1 MANPNNRPTLLL
13 VDDESTNL
21 AILREILKDDY
32 RLLFAKDGLQAIEI
46 ATEHVPDLI
55 LCDVM
60 MPNLDGFGACR
71 RLKHDPRTAA
81 IPVIFVT
88 ALADDVNETLGFE
101 VGAVDYI
108 YKPVSPPVLFARV
121 RTHLKLVAVER
132 LEDANAELQRVN
144 GELSQA
150 LRRVRG
156 NFDAS
161 IRMLSSV
168 LEYRNGR
175 LAGYCHRA
183 ALLARKVAAEM
194 GMSGEDQDDIY
205 HAALLHEIGKIG
217 FPDDLLDK
225 PQVAMTQEE
234 FKLYRQHPLNAEI
247 ILMPID
253 ELANASMI
261 IRHQHERV
269 DGMGFP
275 DGLTGDAVPI
285 GASILSATKYY
296 LDLVM
301 GRRALERHTQN
312 SAIASTRG
320 QIGGRFPGA
329 VVDALDEVVSRMPEE
344 EVESIELDATELR
357 SNMVLAR
364 DWKNQKGVLLLA
376 SGLVLSDTMVRQIQG
391 VAKRGGLPLT
401 LAVKRHDADGNLVVR
416 SHASHGD
423 RSGAATVR

>member
-1 MANPNNRPTLLL
+1 MAPPPSNRPTLLL

-21 AILREILKDDY
+21 AILREILKDEY
-32 RLLFAKDGLQAIEI
+32 RLLFAKDGLQAIDI

-71 RLKHDPRTAA
+71 RLKHDPRTAG

-101 VGAVDYI
+101 VGAVDYV

-121 RTHLKLVAVER
+121 RAQLKLVSIER
-132 LEDANAELQRVN
+132 LEYANSELSRVNAELQ
-144 GELSQA
+144 QA

-156 NFDAS
+156 NFDSS

-175 LAGYCHRA
+175 MAGYCHRT
-183 ALLARKVAAEM
+183 ALIAHKVAVEM
-194 GMSGEDQDDIY
+194 GMSEEQQEDVY

-217 FPDDLLDK
+217 FPDDMLDK
-225 PQVAMTQEE
+225 PQVAMSQEE

-253 ELANASMI
+253 ELVNASML

-275 DGLTGDAVPI
+275 DGLIGDAVPI

-301 GRRALERHTQN
+301 GRRVLERHTQS

-320 QIGGRFPGA
+320 QVGGRFPGA
-329 VVDALDEVVSRMPEE
+329 VVDALEAVVSSMPEE
-344 EVESIELDATELR
+344 EIDSIELDASELR

-401 LAVKRHDADGNLVVR
+401 LAVKRHDAEGNLVM
-416 SHASHGD
+416 
-423 RSGAATVR
+423 RSGSEKAARLAAG

>member
-1 MANPNNRPTLLL
+1 MADPVTRPTLLL

-21 AILREILKDDY
+21 AILREILKDEY
-32 RLLFAKDGLQAIEI
+32 RLLFAKDGLQAIDI
-46 ATEHVPDLI
+46 ATEHIPDLI

-60 MPNLDGFGACR
+60 MPNLDGFGTCR
-71 RLKHDPRTAA
+71 RLKHDPRTAS

-121 RTHLKLVAVER
+121 RAQLKLVSIER
-132 LEDANAELQRVN
+132 LEDANNELHRVN
-144 GELSQA
+144 GELQQA

-156 NFDAS
+156 NFDSS

-168 LEYRNGR
+168 LEHRNGR
-175 LAGYCHRA
+175 LAGYCHRT
-183 ALLARKVAAEM
+183 ALVAQQVAAEL
-194 GMSGEDQDDIY
+194 GMPREAQEDVY

-253 ELANASMI
+253 ELANASML

-275 DGLTGDAVPI
+275 DGLTGDAVPV

-301 GRRALERHTQN
+301 GRRVVERHTQG
-312 SAIASTRG
+312 SAIAATRG
-320 QIGGRFPGA
+320 QVGGRFPGA
-329 VVDALDEVVSRMPEE
+329 VVDALEAVVSRMPEE
-344 EVESIELDATELR
+344 EIDSIELDASELR

-401 LAVKRHDADGNLVVR
+401 LAVKRRDADGNMLVR
-416 SHASHGD
+416 SIGEK
-423 RSGAATVR
+423 AARLAAG